1 MRFYQIALPVFTVVY
16 LLQVF
21 VIQSWI
27 QWKKTGVKP
36 YVFGNTDSPHDY
48 CGKVYK
54 LMIVAT
60 WVSISFFSFFQ
71 DQYKFLLPFWYL
83 EFDWLKHVGF
93 GMGLTSFVWII
104 VAPEIAEKRL
114 HGLLDGAKKKLVVV
128 IPVLLRIWIITI
140 TSLVEVL
147 NTQTS
152 ETGGEHMLGNG
163 EPGVPMSTAI

>member
-1 MRFYQIALPVFTVVY
+1 MNDIRI
-16 LLQVF
+16 
-21 VIQSWI
+21 
-27 QWKKTGVKP
+27 P
-36 YVFGNTDSPHDY
+36 YWRSRGR
-48 CGKVYK
+48 
-54 LMIVAT
+54 
-60 WVSISFFSFFQ
+60 
-71 DQYKFLLPFWYL
+71 
-83 EFDWLKHVGF
+83 GF
-93 GMGLTSFVWII
+93 GSLILQ
-104 VAPEIAEKRL
+104 EKRL